1 MDGAGRSGVVE
12 MRVTIAARA
21 STVFRFFTEPE
32 RFAQWMG
39 GGATGQPVPG
49 TTIDA
54 RPGGA
59 MVVTYPGGARALGEV
74 VEVDEP
80 RRIVFTWGYEG
91 GANGM
96 PPGSCRV
103 TITLEE
109 TADGTSVTLRHEGI
123 STEEVRKGH
132 ETGWRFYLSV
142 LAAKG
147 CAEQFAGGVES
158 VCAAYFGAWNADD
171 ARSRRGMLEEACDR
185 GVVFR
190 DGYGC
195 VEGIEA
201 LDAHIA
207 NSRKHMPGLT
217 IRARGGAGLSHGWVR
232 MAWSVSM
239 GGGPAMMTGENF
251 ARLSMD
257 GKLREVIGFADAPEP
272 VA

>member
-1 MDGAGRSGVVE
+1 MSSGRWRRRNSARLTRKERRDGWRTAVGRCGGACDD
-12 MRVTIAARA
+12 RARA
-21 STVFRFFTEPE
+21 STVFRFLTEPE

-109 TADGTSVTLRHEGI
+109 ITDGTIVTLRHEGI

-147 CAEQFAGGVES
+147 AAEQFAGGVES

-171 ARSRRGMLEEACDR
+171 AGARRGALEDACDP

-195 VEGIEA
+195 VEGIERWMRTSPTRG
-201 LDAHIA
+201 ITCRG
-207 NSRKHMPGLT
+207 SRFGQGVV
-217 IRARGGAGLSHGWVR
+217 RAYRTGGFGWRGRSRWAEGR
-232 MAWSVSM
+232 
-239 GGGPAMMTGENF
+239 
-251 ARLSMD
+251 R
-257 GKLREVIGFADAPEP
+257 
-272 VA
+272 